1 MRQFVE
7 IAFVDALSTQEAEVA
22 ENGRRHFIA
31 VRQAFVGEGG

>member
-7 IAFVDALSTQEAEVA
+7 IAFVDALSTQEVEVA

-31 VRQAFVGEGG
+31 VRRAFVGEGG

>member
-7 IAFVDALSTQEAEVA
+7 VPFIDALSTQEVEVA

-31 VRQAFVGEGG
+31 VRRAFVGEGG